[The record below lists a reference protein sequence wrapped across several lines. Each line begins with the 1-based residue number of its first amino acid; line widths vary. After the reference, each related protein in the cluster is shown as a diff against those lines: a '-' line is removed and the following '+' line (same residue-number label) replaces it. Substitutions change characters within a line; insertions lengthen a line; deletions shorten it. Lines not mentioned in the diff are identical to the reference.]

1 MTTVSLQYFLFLLK
15 RILESLAMIETVEK
29 LTEQM
34 CVSEE
39 LPGTDEECLS
49 LDSEYFP
56 NFYRT
61 SACPIDSKEST
72 CFDEIPARL
81 ITNMLR

>member
-1 MTTVSLQYFLFLLK
+1 
-15 RILESLAMIETVEK
+15 MIETIEK
-29 LTEQM
+29 LIEQM
-34 CVSEE
+34 CVSDE
-39 LPGTDEECLS
+39 LPGTNEECLS

-61 SACPIDSKEST
+61 SACPINSQEST

>member
-1 MTTVSLQYFLFLLK
+1 
-15 RILESLAMIETVEK
+15 MIETVEK
-29 LTEQM
+29 LTEQI

-61 SACPIDSKEST
+61 SACPIERKEDT
-72 CFDEIPARL
+72 GFDEIPARL